1 MPFSISAAI
10 GFVALFGIAAMNGI
24 MVVGCYNRLI
34 DAGRT
39 PESGLVETCTVQMR
53 PVLMTCA
60 AACVGLLPAAFSTAI
75 GSQVQRPLAIVVVGG
90 TLLAPLAVPDG
101 AACGDRPVLA
111 PHGAAGGASGRRGG
125 GALMARA
132 RFAACLA
139 LAASL
144 GGCMVGPDFKTPEP
158 PPTDRYLPDEG
169 GTLNLVSAGIP
180 GGEAQRVV
188 QDLDIPNQWWTVFQS
203 QPLNGLIDRSLKAN
217 PDIKSAIAALRV
229 SQQTTRA
236 QRAALFP
243 TVGVAGTAAQTQA
256 PSVLSA
262 PTADGNY
269 VFGLFTALLNITY
282 SLDVWGGTRRATE
295 SAEAQTEAQ
304 CFLLEAAYLTLASN
318 VVVAAITEASL
329 RAQVQATQRIVAA
342 QRETLGIL
350 QGQAGLGAISG
361 ADVATQQAALAQAEA
376 TLPPLQKALA
386 LQRNLL
392 ATLTGSLPSKA
403 LAESFELNDLKLPAD
418 LPLSLPARL
427 VEQRPD
433 IRAAEANVHSAA
445 AQVGVA
451 VAAQLPQINLSAV
464 VGSQALTLGH
474 AVQSRRRCGQRDR
487 QRRLHADAARRRRA
501 AGQEA
506 GGAVLARAGPGA
518 IPVGGPHRLPQCR
531 RHVARARARRAGA
544 EGDRGGRAGRGDQP
558 HHRAPPAGRRRHDL
572 RHRADRRAHLPAGAA
587 GAHPGAGQSPD
598 GYGGAVP
605 GAGRRLVESRRAD
618 QSGAAHGVQAAQAAA
633 ACQVSKV

>member
-1 MPFSISAAI
+1 
-10 GFVALFGIAAMNGI
+10 
-24 MVVGCYNRLI
+24 MV
-34 DAGRT
+34 RT
-39 PESGLVETCTVQMR
+39 
-53 PVLMTCA
+53 
-60 AACVGLLPAAFSTAI
+60 
-75 GSQVQRPLAIVVVGG
+75 
-90 TLLAPLAVPDG
+90 
-101 AACGDRPVLA
+101 
-111 PHGAAGGASGRRGG
+111 
-125 GALMARA
+125 
-132 RFAACLA
+132 RFATCLV

-188 QDLDIPNQWWTVFQS
+188 QDLDIPGQWWTVYQS
-203 QPLNGLIDRSLKAN
+203 QQLNGLIDRSLKAN

-392 ATLTGSLPSKA
+392 ATLTGSLPSNA

-464 VGSQALTLGH
+464 VGSQALTLGTLF
-474 AVQSRRRCGQRDR
+474 S
-487 QRRLHADAARRRRA
+487 
-501 AGQEA
+501 
-506 GGAVLARAGPGA
+506 
-518 IPVGGPHRLPQCR
+518 PV
-531 RHVARARARRAGA
+531 
-544 EGDRGGRAGRGDQP
+544 
-558 HHRAPPAGRRRHDL
+558 
-572 RHRADRRAHLPAGAA
+572 AGAA
-587 GAHPGAGQSPD
+587 NTIASAGVMQTLLD
-598 GYGGAVP
+598 GGALQ
-605 GAGRRLVESRRAD
+605 AKKRAAQFSLEQAQAQY
-618 QSGAAHGVQAAQAAA
+618 QSAVLTAFRNVADTLRALEHDAQALKATVAAEQAAA
-633 ACQVSKV
+633 TSLTITRRRLDVGDTTYVIVLIAELTYQQALLSRIQAQANRLMDTAALFQALGGGWWNRDEPTNPAQRMVCKPPKPQRPPSQ